1 MRLGAVLAIV
11 GLSLAAAGPAQS
23 AVPRLERCKD
33 DRAARRHGPRAD
45 RLSGA
50 ASGRLRIAWDA
61 RAVRATARLR
71 GSLGGRRVYLRT
83 PAP

>member
-1 MRLGAVLAIV
+1 MGDLAVTGKVAWDRR
-11 GLSLAAAGPAQS
+11 AGT
-23 AVPRLERCKD
+23 V
-33 DRAARRHGPRAD
+33 RARI

-71 GSLGGRRVYLRT
+71 GSLGGRRVHLRT